1 MTPKGRIIDA
11 GGYVES
17 RGKPVADA
25 ARDAAYTR
33 ELGEVLAERYETDT
47 VLMSTQVVGHVLFRA
62 LVQATPGMDLFAR
75 LRLRGEIALDHED
88 VIATLGETT
97 GRLLE
102 LERQGR
108 VRVSDVVRDDSP
120 GDLLEHALSLWNGYH
135 DSTAASLEGGRVVLR
150 DPALL
155 LYYQNR
161 LVPFAEEIATPE
173 QLPAACEIEKLGAH
187 R

>member
-1 MTPKGRIIDA
+1 MATKR
-11 GGYVES
+11 S
-17 RGKPVADA
+17 GKRPRPPGPGDPIAPADFVLA
-25 ARDAAYTR
+25 LTAIAVFRRVVVGLDVGLEGLF
-33 ELGEVLAERYETDT
+33 ELGAVSFEL
-47 VLMSTQVVGHVLFRA
+47 LPFA
-62 LVQATPGMDLFAR
+62 LQ
-75 LRLRGEIALDHED
+75 
-88 VIATLGETT
+88 
-97 GRLLE
+97 RLLE

-161 LVPFAEEIATPE
+161 LVSFAEEIATPE